1 MGSSHGNS
9 QGDYLAISSTV
20 WHRGQRQSGSS
31 DVYRRHLGQRERE
44 VGIAATLYE
53 LSSRITPPTQH
64 TDEHKKHFCLT
75 ELVSV
80 TFFLNWDSYS
90 VSQVNKF
97 IIGCYLSVVLNL
109 YDWNS
114 HQQNIQRPF
123 QYKLFLL
130 HSDGIMAIYYGS
142 LRTTDLN

>member
-9 QGDYLAISSTV
+9 QGDYLAFSSMV

-64 TDEHKKHFCLT
+64 TDEHKIHFYLT
-75 ELVSV
+75 RLPEQVTLVLH
-80 TFFLNWDSYS
+80 FFLNWDSYS

-97 IIGCYLSVVLNL
+97 IIACYQSVVLN
-109 YDWNS
+109 
-114 HQQNIQRPF
+114 P
-123 QYKLFLL
+123 
-130 HSDGIMAIYYGS
+130 SD
-142 LRTTDLN
+142 